1 MTLPP
6 GSYPAQPSSTS
17 NQAVFALVLSILGI
31 VCSCGIFSLIG
42 WILGSQELRA
52 IRQGRAPVGGEG
64 IAKAAQI
71 LGILGTVLM
80 IAILIW
86 IVFMGGL
93 AVLSVF
99 FSEMAR

>member
-1 MTLPP
+1 MTVPP
-6 GSYPAQPSSTS
+6 GPYPSQPASTS
-17 NQAVFALVLSILGI
+17 NQSVFALVLSILGL
-31 VCSCGIFSLIG
+31 VCPCGLFSIIG
-42 WILGSQELRA
+42 WILASQQLRA
-52 IRQGRAPVGGEG
+52 IRQGRAPVDSEG

-71 LGILGTVLM
+71 LGILGTLLM
-80 IAILIW
+80 LAALIW